1 MFFLGID
8 VSKAKLNCALL
19 SAEGDK
25 RKTKVVP
32 NTAAGIQAL
41 VAWCAKQGATP
52 EQLHAVL
59 EPTGPY
65 HEQAGTALHDAGT
78 TVSMINPAQARDFA
92 RALAVRSKTDE
103 IDSYMLARYGQVVRP
118 PAWQPAPLHAR
129 QLRALL
135 ARREALAKDLQRELN
150 RQEKSE
156 FGRSPELV
164 AGSIAKTVAFLREEI
179 KRLERAID
187 DHIDRH
193 PDLKGDRELL
203 SSIPAVGPQTGNAI
217 LSIMHNRRID
227 SPQALAAY
235 LGVVPVQRQSGS
247 SLNGRPRLSKTGPAR
262 VRATLYMAAVVAVRH
277 NPHIQALYARLLNAG
292 KSKMAALGAAMRKL
306 AHLCFGVLKSRTPYR
321 SDYALSP

>member
-8 VSKAKLNCALL
+8 VSKAKLDCALL
-19 SAEGDK
+19 SAEGTK

-32 NTAAGIQAL
+32 NTAAGVRL
-41 VAWCAKQGATP
+41 LLGWCAKQGAQP

-65 HEQAGTALHDAGT
+65 HEQAGTALHDAGV

-92 RALAVRSKTDE
+92 GALAVRSKTDG
-103 IDSYMLARYGQVVRP
+103 IDSYVLARYGQVLRP
-118 PAWQPAPLHAR
+118 SAWQAAPLHAR

-135 ARREALAKDLQRELN
+135 ARREALVQDLQRELN
-150 RQEKSE
+150 RQEKAQ
-156 FGRSPELV
+156 FGRSPQLV
-164 AGSIAKTVAFLREEI
+164 TGSISESVAFLREQL

-193 PDLKGDRELL
+193 PDLKEDRELL
-203 SSIPAVGPQTGNAI
+203 TSIPAIGPQTGNAI

-227 SPQALAAY
+227 SPGALAAY
-235 LGVVPVQRQSGS
+235 LGVVPVQRQSGT
-247 SLNGRPRLSKTGPAR
+247 SLCGRARLSKAGPAQ
-262 VRATLYMAAVVAVRH
+262 VRAILYMAAIVAVRR
-277 NPHIQALYARLLNAG
+277 NPHVQQLYARLLKAG

-306 AHLCFGVLKSRTPYR
+306 THLCFGVLKNRTPYR
-321 SDYALSP
+321 SDYALNA